1 MLAQF
6 EKFAIS
12 KNQQKAVQGGASVTN
27 AALNV
32 AKTGVNLLNSTLE
45 LQQNSSSAA
54 LLEVQNVMNTYNL
67 TIQTQTAIVK
77 QMGNVLSSIVN
88 NIR

>member
-12 KNQQKAVQGGASVTN
+12 KKQQKAVQGGASVTN
-27 AALNV
+27 VALNV
-32 AKTGVNLLNSTLE
+32 AKTGANLLNSTLE

>member
-27 AALNV
+27 VALNV
-32 AKTGVNLLNSTLE
+32 AKTGANLLNSTLE
-45 LQQNSSSAA
+45 LQPNSSPAA
-54 LLEVQNVMNTYNL
+54 LQEVQNTMNAFNL
-67 TIQTQTAIVK
+67 ATQTQAAILK
-77 QMGNVLSSIVN
+77 QTGNVLSSIVN